1 MQEEYETEKNS
12 IAEVSSINLATYL
25 KRKNKVFMLYMI
37 KPLTRNGITTLGEL
51 TQAYEYKTD
60 EKLIKTMK
68 IILFSFPEILINISK
83 CLLKELT

>member
-1 MQEEYETEKNS
+1 
-12 IAEVSSINLATYL
+12 
-25 KRKNKVFMLYMI
+25 MI

-51 TQAYEYKTD
+51 TQAYEYETD